1 MSSSSCRSAASTMPS
16 ARPLRCWSAHRLP
29 DAWLTSYPGVREHEP
44 LRPHSW
50 YGIGG
55 RARYFLELADDT
67 TLPELVAR
75 LNSEQVPYLV
85 IGAATNTLF
94 ATDELPG
101 LTIKVSTARISV
113 DGDAVSVS
121 AGTLMPKLAAEMARA
136 GRAGLEFAA
145 GVPGTVGGSVF
156 GNAGAFGGEVK
167 DRLLRVEVIDELGE
181 RRSVSAAEDR
191 KGVG

>member
-1 MSSSSCRSAASTMPS
+1 MPFRAASWSSSVPSSPPASVSSPTLSARKIWRTASGESMKSSQRIRRAPRPTSWRRPPDLAMSSSSCRCAASTMPS

-101 LTIKVSTARISV
+101 LTLKASKARI
-113 DGDAVSVS
+113 A
-121 AGTLMPKLAAEMARA
+121 
-136 GRAGLEFAA
+136 
-145 GVPGTVGGSVF
+145 
-156 GNAGAFGGEVK
+156 
-167 DRLLRVEVIDELGE
+167 
-181 RRSVSAAEDR
+181 
-191 KGVG
+191 